1 MDTSEKVKIFSSFD
15 ELNKEIVRDKDTR
28 DMLAQRY
35 AVRFIML
42 NNFNEFKELAKFMTN
57 IGVDTLDLETLIDAG
72 EDDTWITKDM
82 LKDAIKACKKSTFVT
97 PFSEVARFYNDDDFR
112 GFFNEIMLLEDIHNP
127 NKRIYI
133 PLIGLQNRF
142 TDFLNHFAR
151 IQESAPIWRYDA
163 EAQSV
168 EVFFAKYKDFVL
180 PNESVQCQLDS
191 LRDWLMF
198 WKKQAP
204 QERIVCTS
212 APIAAKYKYSK
223 PDNIFNFTRIAN
235 AYEFMTQFLELQ
247 FPFEYDEDD
256 KANWEQLLKN
266 LDKTKLDN
274 FSFEAFVRTSFNK
287 VKFDAADVIAEWTD
301 ATASSYDRWLLRNY
315 VIYTGFADLY
325 PYIYT
330 CMGSVSSLSDEN
342 QLISMIAN
350 RILYNDIPANKF
362 SEYAAERR
370 DIIVDNS
377 HLFEQLSDADQ
388 NWLYERIREI
398 FQGRGDLNS
407 AIELCTGVFDFEKK
421 LLIGW
426 SVHNPN
432 HKKLAEAVGKFYP
445 DYANYIITNKPSHFK
460 IENQWFTDYIKAYKR
475 AKVEDRYLDEI
486 ANFIKTKN
494 NTAANFYKWY
504 FEFEETRGVLA
515 EVNSNVLYRPDRVFW
530 IDGLGAE
537 FLSYILFLIGQENSG
552 MKVVRSQI
560 TRSYLPSSTHHNR
573 FEGDI
578 VKKYGALDELGHDSH
593 GYKHFDTLIE
603 ELKVIKKIIKDILA
617 ISKTQK
623 CTIAIVSDHGLSCL
637 SRKAPSKKYDG
648 KFEHEGR
655 YIKTSDDAITD
666 PDYLV
671 HENKAEGQKYKVA
684 LTHSSL
690 SKVPTHQVHGGCTP
704 EEVLVPFILLS
715 NKDITKSIVNHQ
727 VKITSEDIML
737 SNPVVSLTIIPEPKG
752 ATLLCEGKSY
762 RMNRCGTTWTVVL
775 DGVSE
780 GCHIVEVKPDGANS
794 ISNIPINVVGVGA
807 NTDIN
812 DMFDL

>member
-1 MDTSEKVKIFSSFD
+1 MDTSEKVKIFSSFG
-15 ELNKEIVRDKDTR
+15 ELTQEIIRDKDTR

-35 AVRFIML
+35 SVRFIML

-72 EDDTWITKDM
+72 EDDTWITKDT
-82 LKDAIKACKKSTFVT
+82 LKDAIKVCKKSTFVT
-97 PFSEVARFYNDDDFR
+97 PFSEVVRFYNDDDFR

-163 EAQSV
+163 ETQSV

-212 APIAAKYKYSK
+212 APISAKYKYPK

-235 AYEFMTQFLELQ
+235 AYEFMTQFLELR
-247 FPFEYDEDD
+247 FPFEYYEEE
-256 KANWEQLLKN
+256 KAYWEQLLKN
-266 LDKTKLDN
+266 LDKKHLDN
-274 FSFEAFVRTSFNK
+274 FSFEAFVRTTFNK
-287 VKFDAADVIAEWTD
+287 VKFDAADVIVEWTD
-301 ATASSYDRWLLRNY
+301 ATASTCDRWLRRNY
-315 VIYTGFADLY
+315 VQYTGFAELY
-325 PYIYT
+325 PYI
-330 CMGSVSSLSDEN
+330 CSCIDSVASLSDEN
-342 QLISMIAN
+342 QLVSMIVT

-370 DIIVDNS
+370 DIIVENRY
-377 HLFEQLSDADQ
+377 LFEQLSTDGDQ
-388 NWLYERIREI
+388 NWLFDRIREI
-398 FQGRGDLNS
+398 FQSKGDLNS

-421 LLIGW
+421 LLMGW
-426 SVHNPN
+426 SVFKPN
-432 HKKLAEAVGKFYP
+432 HIKLAEAVSKLYP
-445 DYANYIITNKPSHFK
+445 EYAAYITTNMPSHFK
-460 IENQWFTDYIKAYKR
+460 VENHWFVDYIKAYKR
-475 AKVEDRYLDEI
+475 AKIEDKYLDEI
-486 ANFIKTKN
+486 SNFIKTKN

-504 FEFEETRGVLA
+504 YEFDETRGVLA
-515 EVNSNVLYRPDRVFW
+515 EINSNVLYRPDVVYW

-537 FLSYILFLIGQENSG
+537 FLSYILYLIGQENSG

-578 VKKYGALDELGHDSH
+578 VRKYGALDELGHDSH
-593 GYKHFDTLIE
+593 GYKHFDTLME
-603 ELKVIKKIIKDILA
+603 ELKVIKTIIQDILS
-617 ISKTQK
+617 ISKKQK
-623 CTIAIVSDHGLSCL
+623 CTAAIVSDHGLSCL

-666 PDYLV
+666 SDYLV
-671 HENKAEGQKYKVA
+671 HTNEAEGQKYKVA

-715 NKDITKSIVNHQ
+715 NKDLTKSVKHQ
-727 VKITSEDIML
+727 IKYAGDDIML
-737 SNPVVSLTIIPEPKG
+737 SNPVVNITVIPQPESVTLT
-752 ATLLCEGKSY
+752 CEGKTY
-762 RMNRCGTTWTVVL
+762 NMDRVGTQWSTRLQDIT
-775 DGVSE
+775 E
-780 GCHIVEVKPDGANS
+780 GTHTIEIKPADAESTEVK
-794 ISNIPINVVGVGA
+794 INVVGVGA
-807 NTDIN
+807 NSDIN
-812 DMFDL
+812 EMFDL

>member
-1 MDTSEKVKIFSSFD
+1 
-15 ELNKEIVRDKDTR
+15 
-28 DMLAQRY
+28 
-35 AVRFIML
+35 
-42 NNFNEFKELAKFMTN
+42 
-57 IGVDTLDLETLIDAG
+57 
-72 EDDTWITKDM
+72 
-82 LKDAIKACKKSTFVT
+82 
-97 PFSEVARFYNDDDFR
+97 
-112 GFFNEIMLLEDIHNP
+112 MLLEDIHNP

-163 EAQSV
+163 ETQSV

-212 APIAAKYKYSK
+212 APISAKYKYSK

-235 AYEFMTQFLELQ
+235 AYEFMTQFLELR
-247 FPFEYDEDD
+247 FPFEYYEEE
-256 KANWEQLLKN
+256 KAYWEQLLKN
-266 LDKTKLDN
+266 LDKKHLDN
-274 FSFEAFVRTSFNK
+274 FSFEAFVRTTFNK
-287 VKFDAADVIAEWTD
+287 VKFDAADVIVEWTD
-301 ATASSYDRWLLRNY
+301 ATASTYDRWLLRNY
-315 VIYTGFADLY
+315 VQYTGFAELY
-325 PYIYT
+325 PYI
-330 CMGSVSSLSDEN
+330 CSCIDSVASLSDEN
-342 QLISMIAN
+342 QLVSMIVT

-370 DIIVDNS
+370 DIIVENRY
-377 HLFEQLSDADQ
+377 LFEQMSTDGDQ
-388 NWLYERIREI
+388 NWLFDRIREI
-398 FQGRGDLNS
+398 FQSKGDLNS

-421 LLIGW
+421 LLMGW
-426 SVHNPN
+426 SVFKPN
-432 HKKLAEAVGKFYP
+432 HIKLAEAISKLYP
-445 DYANYIITNKPSHFK
+445 EYAAYITTNMPSHFK
-460 IENQWFTDYIKAYKR
+460 VENHWFVDYIKAYKR
-475 AKVEDRYLDEI
+475 AKMEDKYLDEI
-486 ANFIKTKN
+486 SNFIKTKN

-504 FEFEETRGVLA
+504 YEFDETRGVLA
-515 EVNSNVLYRPDRVFW
+515 EINSNVLYRPDVVYW

-537 FLSYILFLIGQENSG
+537 FLSYILYLIGQENSS

-593 GYKHFDTLIE
+593 GYKHFDTLME
-603 ELKVIKKIIKDILA
+603 ELKVIKTIIQDILS
-617 ISKTQK
+617 ISKKQK
-623 CTIAIVSDHGLSCL
+623 CTAAIVSDHGLSCL

-666 PDYLV
+666 SDYLV
-671 HENKAEGQKYKVA
+671 HTNEAEGQKYKVA

-715 NKDITKSIVNHQ
+715 NKDLTKSVKHQ
-727 VKITSEDIML
+727 IKYAGDDIML
-737 SNPVVSLTIIPEPKG
+737 SNPVVNITVIPQPESVTLT
-752 ATLLCEGKSY
+752 CEGKTY
-762 RMNRCGTTWTVVL
+762 NMDRVGTQWSTRLQDIT
-775 DGVSE
+775 E
-780 GCHIVEVKPDGANS
+780 GTHTIEIKPADAESTEVK
-794 ISNIPINVVGVGA
+794 INVVGVGA
-807 NTDIN
+807 NSDIN
-812 DMFDL
+812 EMFDL

>member
-1 MDTSEKVKIFSSFD
+1 MDTSEKVKCFSSLR
-15 ELNKEIVRDKDTR
+15 ELKNEIIRDKDTR

-42 NNFNEFKELAKFMTN
+42 NNFNEFKELAKFMN
-57 IGVDTLDLETLIDAG
+57 DIGVDALDLETLIDEG
-72 EDDTWITKDM
+72 EDDTWITKDA
-82 LKDAIKACKKSTFVT
+82 LKDAIKACKTSTFVT
-97 PFSEVARFYNDDDFR
+97 PFSEVVRFYNDDDFR

-127 NKRIYI
+127 TKRIYV

-163 EAQSV
+163 ETQTV
-168 EVFFAKYKDFVL
+168 EVFFTKYKDFVL

-212 APIAAKYKYSK
+212 TPITAKYKYSK

-235 AYEFMTQFLELQ
+235 AYEFMTQFLELR
-247 FPFEYDEDD
+247 FPFVYDEEE
-256 KANWEQLLKN
+256 KVYWEQLLKN
-266 LDKTKLDN
+266 IDKTKLDD

-301 ATASSYDRWLLRNY
+301 TNATTYDRWLLRNY
-315 VIYTGFADLY
+315 VLHTSFAEIY
-325 PYIYT
+325 PYIKI
-330 CMGSVSSLSDEN
+330 CIDSANLSDAE
-342 QLISMIAN
+342 QLTSMIAT
-350 RILYNDIPANKF
+350 RILYKDILANKF
-362 SEYAAERR
+362 SEFATERR
-370 DIIVDNS
+370 NVIVENRY
-377 HLFEQLSDADQ
+377 LFEQNMTEGDQ
-388 NWLYERIREI
+388 NWLFDRIREM
-398 FQGRGDLNS
+398 FQEQGNLNCV
-407 AIELCTGVFDFEKK
+407 IDLCTGVFNFEKK
-421 LLIGW
+421 LLMGW
-426 SVHNPN
+426 SVFYPN
-432 HKKLAEAVGKFYP
+432 HKKLGEAISKFYP
-445 DYANYIITNKPSHFK
+445 EYAAYFTSNKPSHFK
-460 IENQWFTDYIKAYKR
+460 IENQWFIDYINAYKR
-475 AKVEDRYLDEI
+475 AKIEDKYLEEI
-486 ANFIKTKN
+486 SDFIKTKN

-504 FEFEETRGVLA
+504 FEFEETQEVLA
-515 EVNSNVLYRPDRVFW
+515 EVNSNVLYRPDAVYW

-537 FLSYILFLIGQENSG
+537 FLSYILYLINQEDSG

-573 FEGDI
+573 FEGDN

-603 ELKVIKKIIKDILA
+603 ELKVIKNIIQDILVT
-617 ISKTQK
+617 SKKQK

-655 YIKTSDDAITD
+655 YIKTSNDAIND
-666 PDYLV
+666 SDYLV
-671 HENKAEGQKYKVA
+671 HENEAEGQKYKVA

-715 NKDITKSIVNHQ
+715 NKELTNS
-727 VKITSEDIML
+727 VKYQIKYIGEDIML
-737 SNPVVSLTIIPEPKG
+737 SNPVVNITVIPQPNSVTLT
-752 ATLLCEGKSY
+752 CDGKTY
-762 RMNRCGTTWTVVL
+762 NMNRVGTQWTAL
-775 DGVSE
+775 LQGVSE
-780 GCHIVEVKPDGANS
+780 GTHAIDIKPIGAESTEIIIRIVGIGVNS
-794 ISNIPINVVGVGA
+794 
-807 NTDIN
+807 DIN
-812 DMFDL
+812 EEFDL